1 MGTRY
6 GVVGSNSVVAYGKI
20 KMFALLPQFH
30 SQDFVD
36 CFIRNFFQVFNDV
49 FQKWL
54 ENFDIELFNMIDNL
68 KPDLKFIVENLS
80 EFFNFLDINNRKVK
94 AIKFLM
100 LTHSII

>member
-94 AIKFLM
+94 TIKFLI